1 MALQIVYMTAG
12 SLDEAQRIGQAL
24 VQEKLAACV
33 NILEAMQSLYIWEG
47 ALQQDREVVMIAKT
61 AAARL
66 PELVDR
72 VKALHSYDCPCIV
85 SLTIN
90 GGNPDFLRWIG
101 AAVRPAG

>member
-61 AAARL
+61 AAARV